1 MGYAIYVVIKEKV
14 QNYSLAV
21 FAKHLFCRDENV
33 SQNEA
38 AVEAICSV
46 C

>member
-1 MGYAIYVVIKEKV
+1 MGYAIYVAIKEMV
-14 QNYSLAV
+14 QNHSLTD
-21 FAKHLFCRDENV
+21 FAKYLFCRDENV

-38 AVEAICSV
+38 VVEAICSV